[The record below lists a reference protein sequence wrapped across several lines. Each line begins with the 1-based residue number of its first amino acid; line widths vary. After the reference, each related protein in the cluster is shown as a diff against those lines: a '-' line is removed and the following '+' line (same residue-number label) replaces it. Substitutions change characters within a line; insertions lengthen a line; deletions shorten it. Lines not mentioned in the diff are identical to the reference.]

1 MFIKKV
7 FSATVIVLSMIM
19 SGCTNTVVAPNE
31 SLKNALN
38 KTFETTGYNYASS
51 TRITKL
57 TFPKSETN
65 ASDIIS
71 TNNALY
77 LQKGIDILK
86 GFSLEID
93 GAVDYSNDIRSEY
106 IYNAHYNRDN
116 VEVSVKLPF
125 LFEYSTQTL
134 YMGRTFLNTIFP
146 MKESDEGKLIRFDL
160 NDTLL
165 SSVLGEESLAQ
176 FDEKKVR
183 NINTAI
189 KEGILKAINDLNGSY
204 YRYVPVTPKE
214 KFSGNVQKVQLSLD
228 KNQSM
233 TFILTITDAIVQKMY
248 AEAMLTK
255 ESYGAYM
262 LLSDPKQLGTL
273 TENMNMHLDLEFG
286 IDHEGYIGLVR
297 STLNASDAEETFAL
311 GIENTTLL
319 NSYNTPQFTIDP
331 KSSGSIDYKEVFQNW
346 AELFP
351 SNAPTEPMDEDNID
365 LDENQAS

>member
-1 MFIKKV
+1 MFFKNKTFLPLLFLTFLV
-7 FSATVIVLSMIM
+7 G
-19 SGCTNTVVAPNE
+19 GCSTLPLKPEE
-31 SLKNALN
+31 SLKKALN
-38 KTFETTGYNYASS
+38 KSFDSTGYNYASS

-57 TFPKSETN
+57 AFPKSDTN

-77 LQKGIDILK
+77 LQKGIDILR
-86 GFSLEID
+86 GFLLEID
-93 GAVDYSNDIRSEY
+93 GAVDYSNDIRSES

-125 LFEYSTQTL
+125 LFEYSTKTL

-176 FDEKKVR
+176 FNEKKVR
-183 NINTAI
+183 NINTAM

-214 KFSGNVQKVQLSLD
+214 KLSGNVQKVHLSLD

-297 STLNASDAEETFAL
+297 STLNASDAEETFAF

-331 KSSGSIDYKEVFQNW
+331 KSSGSVDYMEVFQNW

-365 LDENQAS
+365 LDENQTS